1 MESTEICIERV
12 QSSNRD
18 SVNLTRLNALISS
31 LRLTTALKATLEL
44 GIPQILSTSP
54 QNISALSAITQTLP
68 SKLYRLLRILSH
80 FGYYKYDTSSQTWSN
95 SELSS
100 MFLGN
105 IKYYLLWESN
115 PLSVNLPK
123 FVARILSEPIH
134 MRTIFQDAFS
144 IESAMKNPIILAIF
158 QNSLI
163 HTCDA
168 IASILRGKANLSE
181 YHNILD
187 IGGGAGAML
196 KFFLEENP
204 HMKGTVFELELLR
217 NFTENYIRSQHVQN
231 RISFVSG
238 DFFEFIPKSYD
249 VHLMKNI
256 LHDWGDGQ
264 AKLILQRS
272 REAIH
277 PKGILIIIEMLTR
290 EQDAYNK
297 LAELDDFK
305 MVALLGGKARSVD
318 EYHTLLLA
326 SGYRIFKIQESDNF
340 FSVIY
345 AEPFVE
351 YPPA

>member
-18 SVNLTRLNALISS
+18 SDNLARLNTLISS
-31 LRLTTALKATLEL
+31 LRLTTALKSTLEL
-44 GIPQILSTSP
+44 GVPQILNTSP
-54 QNISALSAITQTLP
+54 QNISALSKITQTLP
-68 SKLYRLLRILSH
+68 SKLHRLLRILSH

-100 MFLGN
+100 MFLGD

-115 PLSVNLPK
+115 PLSINLPK
-123 FVARILSEPIH
+123 LVARIISEPIH
-134 MRTIFQDAFS
+134 MRIIFEDAFS
-144 IESAMKNPIILAIF
+144 IESAMKDPTLLAVF
-158 QNSLI
+158 QTSLI

-168 IASILRGKANLSE
+168 TASILTGRVNLSE
-181 YHNILD
+181 YSNIID

-204 HMKGTVFELELLR
+204 HMKGTVFDLEVLR
-217 NFTENYIRSQHVQN
+217 HFTENYIRSQHVKN
-231 RISFVSG
+231 RMSFVSG
-238 DFFEFIPKSYD
+238 DFFEFIPKNYD

-256 LHDWGDGQ
+256 LHDWGDDQ

-272 REAIH
+272 REAIN
-277 PKGILIIIEMLTR
+277 PKGILIIIEMLTSD
-290 EQDAYNK
+290 EDAYNK
-297 LAELDDFK
+297 LAKLDDFK
-305 MVALLGGKARSVD
+305 MVGLLGGKARSVH

-326 SGYRIFKIQESDNF
+326 SGYRISKIQESDNF
-340 FSVIY
+340 FSAIY